1 MESNTDS
8 LEIQMIKRKMSNY
21 DVTITITKTFVIP
34 AYDKETAF
42 DKVIKL
48 GIDKTLK
55 DAVYTTSIKRSES
68 RNA

>member
-1 MESNTDS
+1 
-8 LEIQMIKRKMSNY
+8 MSNY

-55 DAVYTTSIKRSES
+55 DAVYTTSIKKSES
-68 RNA
+68 YNDNN